1 MTDSGKVFPSSV
13 VGLFLEVYRGSMLV
27 GAFRVVAQNG
37 SVLTLASTVEGTVLP
52 GDTYLGV
59 MRLDGL
65 SVGSHELFTTLD
77 RIDAASVVPLGAL
90 PSATVS
96 VSPGSSGPG
105 QSFVV
110 SVSAQDVE
118 ALSRVAVTASGAAS
132 FFQASAVTGVSASPS
147 FTIQIPVSASPGSTI
162 VVAVDVTDASG
173 QTTHVPPIT
182 LTVSP

>member
-65 SVGSHELFTTLD
+65 SVGPQELFTTLD
-77 RIDAASVVPLGAL
+77 RIDAGSVVPVGAF
-90 PSATVS
+90 PTATVS
-96 VSPGSSGPG
+96 VSPGRPSPG
-105 QSFVV
+105 QSFIV
-110 SVSAQDVE
+110 SVSAHDVE
-118 ALSRVAVTASGAAS
+118 ALSRVAVTSSGAAN
-132 FFQASAVTGVSASPS
+132 FFQAIAASGISASPT
-147 FTIQIPVSASPGSTI
+147 FTISVPSSATPGSTI
-162 VVAVDVTDASG
+162 SVSVDVTDASG

-182 LTVSP
+182 VTVSP